1 VASKQKDNISPGSE
15 WPLIFLGLE
24 LIVNCVTLSH
34 RDAGGSPTLF
44 DLLVILGISHT
55 VTMKLVDVQAELDY
69 FLGTM
74 LFIVGRV
81 LEYSVGPLGSGE
93 HFVITHFMKD
103 KVHDRVGVARQS
115 FPMQTFF

>member
-1 VASKQKDNISPGSE
+1 

-44 DLLVILGISHT
+44 DLLVSLGIGHT
-55 VTMKLVDVQAELDY
+55 VTMKLADVQAELDY
-69 FLGTM
+69 FSGTM

-81 LEYSVGPLGSGE
+81 LEYSVGPLGNGE
-93 HFVITHFMKD
+93 HFVI
-103 KVHDRVGVARQS
+103 
-115 FPMQTFF
+115 